1 MSDASTQPQPEF
13 IVTKPYRQFVE
24 FCDAC
29 RRSRYIGL
37 CYGAPGV
44 GKTLS
49 ARRYARW
56 DAVEALAP
64 YLNYAGWQERLVP
77 EVADC
82 HAVFFTAPVVNTP
95 QLVDRDMRL
104 LRRYVN

>member
-1 MSDASTQPQPEF
+1 MSSRRADSHPAPEEF
-13 IVTKPYRQFVE
+13 VVTKEHRRFVE

-29 RRSRYIGL
+29 LHYRYIGL

-56 DAVEALAP
+56 DLLDP
-64 YLNYAGWQERLVP
+64 IVP
-77 EVADC
+77 DYTGPEPSLPSRVGEC
-82 HAVFFTAPVVNTP
+82 WTCSH
-95 QLVDRDMRL
+95 DR
-104 LRRYVN
+104 